1 MFEIL
6 LHIDIFLNNTFEKI
20 LIFLTLLILPP
31 LFVLEGN
38 VLKVFLATKTMIKI
52 IIKKA
57 IIKIDKTI
65 KMTLS
70 ILSPRSIITNNGV
83 ICQLLRY

>member
-38 VLKVFLATKTMIKI
+38 VY
-52 IIKKA
+52 
-57 IIKIDKTI
+57 
-65 KMTLS
+65 S
-70 ILSPRSIITNNGV
+70 H
-83 ICQLLRY
+83 